1 MRFPMAIRSRSF
13 FAEMLYNSNSSN
25 SNSKVDTIRIMHNSN
40 KGIGNKGN
48 INRIVR
54 TSSKSSINAIM
65 RITSD

>member
-1 MRFPMAIRSRSF
+1 MRCIMAFRSRSF

-25 SNSKVDTIRIMHNSN
+25 SNSKVDIIRIMHNSN
-40 KGIGNKGN
+40 SIGNKGN

-54 TSSKSSINAIM
+54 TSSNPSINAIM